1 MKRQRSSVFWTFI
14 LGLFLV
20 FSVLPAQAAGDILVN
35 DQVTD
40 TDGFL
45 GSSYQQQ
52 VRESVNRAQG
62 NGVQLYFVV
71 TGVLDEEPLT
81 TWCEKTAQ
89 RSNLPDNALLFALG
103 YANRKYVTC
112 HGPKFPY
119 GDKEITKATSRS
131 LQELKSNPLQASDV
145 ADAFDT
151 FSKAISVPESSSSSS
166 GSSISSLVSSSS
178 SSIGYFLLYTI
189 PILAIVIPFIA
200 KRKRNKKLIQSGS
213 QVAGKPLEELVQ
225 EAAAK
230 LMATDNS
237 VRSAA
242 DDLAFAQAQFG
253 QLETTQFVGAVQ
265 EAQTHLSN
273 AFVLHTKMVEQSD
286 QTQKR
291 QLATQILDLCQ
302 QAEAVLADKVERF
315 NQLRM
320 AGANL
325 PKTITTLR
333 THIVEAEAKNEVAK
347 AEIESLRTLYSDA
360 RVQSLFDNPGNV
372 TNLLLAAKAALE
384 QAEAELAKHTSNG
397 EQLALQ
403 QVTIA
408 QRSFGSA
415 ISQLNEVM
423 YAAEDLKEAPTR
435 LAAAMASLGSDIQD
449 VHRLAPNQAGLHGL
463 VVSAE
468 QALAQANQA
477 LSGAGDVLAALAAL
491 RLAEDALD
499 AALAPMRAADEQ
511 MQRTQ
516 QRFNII
522 NTEVTDLIRQADS
535 YITSHRGS
543 VNQQARTHLAT
554 AESTQQRANQQLQSY
569 LARRQF
575 DKLQLDACFNLLYQA
590 KSYAQAAIETAS
602 TNVRDSYSFR
612 RDDDNDRYHGGNRQG
627 GGVDLLSLIIG
638 GILASGNSS
647 SSSRSSSSSSSDWGF
662 SGGGFSG
669 GGWSS
674 GGGGWSS
681 SSSGSF

>member
-1 MKRQRSSVFWTFI
+1 MKRQRSSVFLTFA

-20 FSVLPAQAAGDILVN
+20 FSALPAQAAGDILVN

-45 GSSYQQQ
+45 GSSYQQE

-71 TGVLDEEPLT
+71 TAVLDEEPLT

-112 HGPKFPY
+112 HGPNFPY
-119 GDKEITKATSRS
+119 GDKEITKATSKS
-131 LQELKSNPLQASDV
+131 LQELKSNPLQPSDV

-151 FSKAISVPESSSSSS
+151 FSKAISAADSSSSSS
-166 GSSISSLVSSSS
+166 GNPISSLVSASSS
-178 SSIGYFLLYTI
+178 SLRYLLLYPL
-189 PILAIVIPFIA
+189 PIVVAMIA
-200 KRKRNKKLIQSGS
+200 FVARRNRNKKLAQTGTA
-213 QVAGKPLEELVQ
+213 VAGKSLEELVQ
-225 EAAAK
+225 EATSK

-265 EAQTHLSN
+265 EAQTHVSN
-273 AFVLHTKMVEQSD
+273 AFVLHTQMTEQSN
-286 QTQKR
+286 QSQKR

-325 PKTITTLR
+325 PKTIATLR

-347 AEIESLRTLYSDA
+347 AEIESLRTLYSDV

-372 TNLLLAAKAALE
+372 TNLLLASKAALE
-384 QAEAELAKHTSNG
+384 QAEAELAKHTSAG

-423 YAAEDLKEAPTR
+423 YAADDLKEAPTR

-477 LSGAGDVLAALAAL
+477 VSGSGDVLAALAAL
-491 RLAEDALD
+491 RIAEDALD

-522 NTEVTDLIRQADS
+522 NNEVTDLIRQADS
-535 YITSHRGS
+535 YITSHRGG

-554 AESTQQRANQQLQSY
+554 AESTQQRANQQLQAY
-569 LARRQF
+569 LARKQF
-575 DKLQLDACFNLLYQA
+575 DKAQLDACFNLLYQA

-602 TNVRDSYSFR
+602 SNVRDSYSFR
-612 RDDDNDRYHGGNRQG
+612 RDDDDDRYSGRNRQG
-627 GGVDLLSLIIG
+627 GGIDLVSLIIG